1 MRRADRLF
9 MIVQQLRSG
18 RLTTARMLA
27 DRLEVSDRTVYRDIA
42 HLIGAGLPIEGEAG
56 LGYMMR
62 AGYDLPPLMF
72 TEEEIVAL
80 TAGARMVSA
89 FGGRNMARGA
99 DSALQKI
106 GHVLP
111 DAVRD
116 RAEQVAI
123 HTIPAAAVDSAT
135 RAAIDALEHATQA
148 RRRVQLR
155 YRDEAGTDS
164 TRVVRPLGLWFWGKV
179 WTLVAW
185 CELRQDFRMFRIDRI
200 IEADLRAPY
209 TPEPGQT
216 LKDFHASEAG
226 RPDDTCAPDRGPV
239 TTRRP

>member
-1 MRRADRLF
+1 

-27 DRLEVSDRTVYRDIA
+27 ETLEVSDRTVYRDIA
-42 HLIGAGLPIEGEAG
+42 HLMGAGLPIEGEAG

-62 AGYDLPPLMF
+62 SGYDLPPLMF
-72 TEEEIVAL
+72 SEEEIVAL

-106 GHVLP
+106 NHVLP
-111 DAVRD
+111 DAMRD
-116 RAEQVAI
+116 RADHVAI
-123 HTIPAAAVDSAT
+123 HTIPAAAVDPAT
-135 RAAIDALEHATQA
+135 RAAIDALEQATQST
-148 RRRVQLR
+148 RRVQLA
-155 YRDEAGTDS
+155 YRDEAGSSSDRT
-164 TRVVRPLGLWFWGKV
+164 VRPLGLWFWGKV

-185 CELRQDFRMFRIDRI
+185 CELRADFRMFRIDRI
-200 IEADLRAPY
+200 ITAEVLDAYAPL
-209 TPEPGQT
+209 PGQT
-216 LKDFHASEAG
+216 LKDFYTSEAG
-226 RPDDTCAPDRGPV
+226 HHERDRLDKPDQI